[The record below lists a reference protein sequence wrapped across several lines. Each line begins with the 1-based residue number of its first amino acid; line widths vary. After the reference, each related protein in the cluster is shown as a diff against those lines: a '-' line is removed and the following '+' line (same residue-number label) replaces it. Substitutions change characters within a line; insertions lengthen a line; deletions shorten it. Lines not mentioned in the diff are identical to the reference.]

1 MTRDGVVSIVM
12 VTYNSADWLDSS
24 IGTIGRGAVDVPYE
38 VIVVDNASAD
48 DSVLQLQTRFPD
60 VKLIVNPVNEGF
72 ARAVNRGAATAEG
85 DWILLL
91 NPDTEVAEGAIDA
104 LVAFAQTN
112 PGHGIYGGRTVTP
125 EGDVD
130 PSSCWGLPSVWS
142 TACFGLGLSTA
153 FKKSLVFDPESL
165 GRWQRDSVREVGF
178 VSGSLL
184 LVPREVWQE
193 LGGFDERFFVYGE
206 DADLGARAHALGYR
220 PIVTPN
226 ATIVHAVGASSTR
239 VNKLV
244 LLFAGKATY
253 ADTHFHG
260 IGRPVSKVM
269 LQSGVGIRALLSS
282 VSKRETGW
290 AGAWQRRR
298 EWRNGF
304 PLQDQPQ

>member
-1 MTRDGVVSIVM
+1 MSESGLVSIVM

-24 IGTIGRGAVDVPYE
+24 IGTISRGAVDTPYE
-38 VIVVDNASAD
+38 VIAVDNASAD
-48 DSVLQLQTRFPD
+48 DSVRQLQTRFPE
-60 VKLIVNPVNEGF
+60 VKLIVNSLNEGF
-72 ARAVNRGAATAEG
+72 ARAVNRGAKAASG

-91 NPDTEVAEGAIDA
+91 NPDTEVAVGAIDA
-104 LVAFAQTN
+104 LIAFARAN

-125 EGDVD
+125 DGDVD

-153 FKKSLVFDPESL
+153 FKKSLLFDPESL
-165 GRWQRDSVREVGF
+165 GHWQRDSVRKVGF

-184 LVPREVWQE
+184 LMPREVWHE

-220 PIVTPN
+220 PIVTPT

-253 ADTHFHG
+253 ADAHFHG
-260 IGRPVSKVM
+260 VGRPFSKLM
-269 LQSGVGIRALLSS
+269 LQSGVGIRALLSTAT
-282 VSKRETGW
+282 KRETGW
-290 AGAWQRRR
+290 AGAWERRR

-304 PLQDQPQ
+304 PLQGQG

>member
-1 MTRDGVVSIVM
+1 MSESGLVSIVM

-24 IGTIGRGAVDVPYE
+24 IGTISRGAVDTPYE
-38 VIVVDNASAD
+38 VIAVDNASAD
-48 DSVLQLQTRFPD
+48 DSVRQLQTRFPE
-60 VKLIVNPVNEGF
+60 VKLIVNSLNEGF
-72 ARAVNRGAATAEG
+72 ARAVNRGAKAASG

-91 NPDTEVAEGAIDA
+91 NPDTEVAVGAIDA
-104 LVAFAQTN
+104 LVAFARGN

-125 EGDVD
+125 DGDVD

-153 FKKSLVFDPESL
+153 FKKSLLFDPESL
-165 GRWQRDSVREVGF
+165 GHWQRDSVREVGF

-184 LVPREVWQE
+184 LMPREVWHE

-253 ADTHFHG
+253 ADAHFHG
-260 IGRPVSKVM
+260 VGRPFSKLM
-269 LQSGVGIRALLSS
+269 LQSGVGIRALLSTAT
-282 VSKRETGW
+282 KRETGW
-290 AGAWQRRR
+290 AGAWERRR

-304 PLQDQPQ
+304 PLQGQG

>member
-1 MTRDGVVSIVM
+1 MSESGLVSIVM

-24 IGTIGRGAVDVPYE
+24 IGTISRGAADTPYE
-38 VIVVDNASAD
+38 VIAVDNASAD
-48 DSVLQLQTRFPD
+48 DSVRQLQTRFPE

-72 ARAVNRGAATAEG
+72 ARAVNRGAAAAAG

-91 NPDTEVAEGAIDA
+91 NPDTEVAAGAIDS
-104 LVAFAQTN
+104 LVAFARAH

-125 EGDVD
+125 EGEVD

-153 FKKSLVFDPESL
+153 FKKSLLFDPESL

-184 LVPREVWQE
+184 LMPREVWHE
-193 LGGFDERFFVYGE
+193 LRGFDERFFVYGE

-220 PIVTPN
+220 PIVTPT

-253 ADTHFHG
+253 ADAHFQG
-260 IGRPVSKVM
+260 VGRPFSKLM
-269 LQSGVGIRALLSS
+269 LQSGVGIRALLSTAT
-282 VSKRETGW
+282 KRETGW
-290 AGAWQRRR
+290 AGAWERRR

-304 PLQDQPQ
+304 PLQGQG

>member
-1 MTRDGVVSIVM
+1 MVNDAGLVSIVM

-24 IGTIGRGAVDVPYE
+24 IGTVDRGAQDVAYE
-38 VIVVDNASAD
+38 IIAVDNASAD
-48 DSVLQLQTRFPD
+48 DTVQQLTSRFPQ
-60 VKLIVNPVNEGF
+60 VRLIANSTNEGF
-72 ARAVNRGAATAEG
+72 ARAVNRGAATANG

-91 NPDTEVAEGAIDA
+91 NPDTEVEHGAIDA
-104 LVAFAQTN
+104 LVAFAIAH

-130 PSSCWGLPSVWS
+130 PASCWGLPSVWS
-142 TACFGLGLSTA
+142 TACFGFGLSTA

-184 LVPREVWQE
+184 LMPRAVWQE
-193 LGGFDERFFVYGE
+193 LRGFDERFFVYGE

-220 PIVTPN
+220 PIVTPE

-260 IGRPVSKVM
+260 LGRPLSKLM
-269 LQSGVGIRALLSS
+269 LQSGVGIRAILSRAT
-282 VSKRETGW
+282 KRETGW
-290 AGAWQRRR
+290 AGAWERQR
-298 EWRNGF
+298 EWRDGF
-304 PLQDQPQ
+304 PLRAQG